1 MKEQGQ
7 LEFISIE
14 RKPERA
20 GKTIIL
26 DEGKRRKE
34 GTENQNRKSNRNC
47 KRKSGKKRIF
57 AILLLGLI
65 LVSAVKISSTE
76 WMTEQI
82 ESVKLEINML
92 KQKQISRK
100 IQNSG
105 TEYPQELLD
114 MLEDNAETVD
124 FFEDYEKREEWLES
138 GIDLSGEV
146 QKGEVPLLLQWDRRW
161 GYNSY
166 GDGMIG
172 WTGCGP
178 TCMAMVYLYLT
189 GDATMNPRTMAEFAE
204 QNGYYTTGGTSW
216 SFWTNG
222 AERLGIHGEEISLD
236 MSVMQAEFDDG
247 NVIVCSMRPGDFT
260 KGGHYI
266 VLRGY
271 DANGFFVNDP
281 NSRSN
286 SEKQWSYEQMKGQIK
301 NLWSMSTV

>member
-1 MKEQGQ
+1 VKEQGQ

-14 RKPERA
+14 RKPER
-20 GKTIIL
+20 L
-26 DEGKRRKE
+26 
-34 GTENQNRKSNRNC
+34 ENSNRKC
-47 KRKSGKKRIF
+47 KRKSAKKRF
-57 AILLLGLI
+57 FVILLLGFI
-65 LVSAVKISSTE
+65 LVGAVKISSKE
-76 WMTEQI
+76 WRTEQI
-82 ESVKLEINML
+82 ETVKLEINKL
-92 KQKQISRK
+92 KQYQISRK
-100 IQNSG
+100 IEKNG

-146 QKGEVPLLLQWDRRW
+146 REGEVPLLLQWDRRW

-178 TCMAMVYLYLT
+178 TCMTMVYLYLT
-189 GDATMNPRTMAEFAE
+189 GDATMNPRAMAEFAE

-216 SFWTNG
+216 SFWTKG
-222 AERLGIHGEEISLD
+222 AEGLGIRGEEISLSL
-236 MSVMQAEFDDG
+236 SVMQAELDDG

-271 DANGFFVNDP
+271 DENGFFVNDP

-286 SEKQWSYEQMKGQIK
+286 SEKQWSYERLEGQIK
-301 NLWSMSTV
+301 NLWSMSAG